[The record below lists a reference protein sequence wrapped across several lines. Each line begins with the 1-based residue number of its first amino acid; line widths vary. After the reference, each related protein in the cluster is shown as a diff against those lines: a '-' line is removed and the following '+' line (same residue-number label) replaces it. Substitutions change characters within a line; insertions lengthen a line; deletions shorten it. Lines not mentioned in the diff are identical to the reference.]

1 MKILDRYILKS
12 FAITFTTVFVIL
24 FFIFI
29 LQMVWL
35 FISELAGKDLDLGMV
50 FKFLLFG
57 TPRLIPLVLP
67 LTILLSSIMTFGDFA
82 ENYEFAAMKSSGIS
96 LHRAMRSLV
105 VFIVLLGI
113 CVFFFANNVIP
124 FAEYKFINF
133 RRNIAQVKP
142 AMAIAEGQFN
152 TIGNFNIKVEKK
164 SGENGEFLENV
175 IIHKKNQDQSENTTV
190 IKAVKGQLISSEKS
204 NVLKLALYDGN
215 YYEEIKKDY
224 ENKTLPFVKSSFDK
238 YLLNI
243 DLSKLNTVNMDEEAI
258 SNTNTMLNVKELKYT
273 LDSLHQVFDKEK
285 LYYIENVTNHS
296 GITST
301 MSTGANKNLPP
312 KTDLLQNLNKEEK
325 LKLLKTAE
333 SYILNSQYTISGN
346 KTDFEYK
353 SKNIDKH
360 ILALHEKFSVAFA
373 CVILFFIGAPLGALI
388 RKGGLGLPMVFA
400 IGIFLAYHFM
410 NIFAKKL
417 AEEQGMDAVLGAW
430 LSTLVLFPFG
440 AYLTYKAT
448 NDIGLFSLNRPLIPI
463 QKWIQK
469 IKKKSINAEIDND

>member
-1 MKILDRYILKS
+1 
-12 FAITFTTVFVIL
+12 
-24 FFIFI
+24 
-29 LQMVWL
+29 MVWL

-50 FKFLLFG
+50 LKFLLFG

-96 LHRAMRSLV
+96 LKRAMRSLI
-105 VFIVLLGI
+105 VFIILLGV

-164 SGENGEFLENV
+164 SGENGEFLKNV

-190 IKAVKGQLISSEKS
+190 IKADKGELISSEKS
-204 NVLKLALYDGN
+204 TILKLALYNGN
-215 YYEEIKKDY
+215 YYEEFKKNYGD
-224 ENKTLPFVKSSFDK
+224 KTLPFAKSSFDK
-238 YLLNI
+238 YILNI
-243 DLSKLNTVNMDEEAI
+243 DLSRLNNVNMDEEAI

-273 LDSLHQVFDKEK
+273 LDSLNQVFDKEK

-296 GITST
+296 GINSSTSIT
-301 MSTGANKNLPP
+301 ANKKLPT
-312 KTDLLQNLNKEEK
+312 KSDLLQNLNKEEK
-325 LKLLKTAE
+325 LKLLRTAE
-333 SYILNSQYTISGN
+333 SYVLNSQYTISGN
-346 KTDFEYK
+346 KTDFEFK
-353 SKNIDKH
+353 MKNIDKH
-360 ILALHEKFSVAFA
+360 VLALHEKFSVAFA

-400 IGIFLAYHFM
+400 IGIFLAYHFI
-410 NIFAKKL
+410 NIFGKKL

-430 LSTLVLFPFG
+430 LSTLILFPFG
-440 AYLTYKAT
+440 VYLTYKAT
-448 NDIGLFSLNRPLIPI
+448 NDVGLINLGNPFEPI
-463 QKWIQK
+463 KQWIQK
-469 IKKKSINAEIDND
+469 NKKSINTEVDNN